1 MVVTTFP
8 LVSPLVLVLP
18 VTMTRGRGVGEIGCS
33 DSGSGSS
40 GGSGG
45 DGGGDG
51 CEELVVSSEGVGVTS
66 CIELL
71 VVGTVVVAFSVFL
84 QLLLTTFL
92 RFDDIVVDDDEA
104 ICIWRGGECA
114 EDVWKLYIITEVC
127 GLCKPCV

>member
-45 DGGGDG
+45 DSGGDG

-71 VVGTVVVAFSVFL
+71 VVGTVFIFFL
-84 QLLLTTFL
+84 SSCNYCSQLFFVLTILLLTTTKQSVF
-92 RFDDIVVDDDEA
+92 
-104 ICIWRGGECA
+104 GEEGNVRKMCGS
-114 EDVWKLYIITEVC
+114 YI
-127 GLCKPCV
+127 

>member
-1 MVVTTFP
+1 MSTKLKRRRDKVFSASLGSTDVVK
-8 LVSPLVLVLP
+8 VSI
-18 VTMTRGRGVGEIGCS
+18 T
-33 DSGSGSS
+33 
-40 GGSGG
+40 
-45 DGGGDG
+45 
-51 CEELVVSSEGVGVTS
+51 
-66 CIELL
+66 
-71 VVGTVVVAFSVFL
+71 FSVFL